1 MLYKQELVLIIVLYI
16 LKVPLFLFN
25 VKFFLSNIICRVH
38 VLSTNTRSYILYY
51 NLVIIL
57 DGSTDDMA
65 VLNMSLSSRCL
76 SEDMTDRGSTAP
88 CWVVM
93 LYSLSAESSLCLDF
107 RFFSG
112 LDHDL
117 VEYGMA
123 NLKLLKRWNNRS
135 YDLRYRITD
144 YDIICSIFT
153 IWVILCTFCIYTT
166 NKDLLY
172 EWEMNCYKHDK

>member
-1 MLYKQELVLIIVLYI
+1 M
-16 LKVPLFLFN
+16 
-25 VKFFLSNIICRVH
+25 
-38 VLSTNTRSYILYY
+38 
-51 NLVIIL
+51 

-88 CWVVM
+88 CWVMM

-172 EWEMNCYKHDK
+172 EWEMNCYKHDKKTLMNNYKIYDCKMVQADFLLWCPSMVVLTRTKIQHVC